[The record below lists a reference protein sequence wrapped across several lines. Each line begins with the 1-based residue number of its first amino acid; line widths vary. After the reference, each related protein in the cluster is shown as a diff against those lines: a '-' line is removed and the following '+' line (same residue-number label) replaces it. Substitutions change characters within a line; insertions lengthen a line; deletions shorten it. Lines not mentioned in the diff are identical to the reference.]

1 MSIQNARGGSI
12 SEFWTQLCLPKAVS
26 VPPSVLHFRA
36 FRGGRICWTFG
47 SPRGTSC
54 TLCYKQ
60 CRWQHLCLTFADTS
74 HCKTLFSVVLKFPK
88 VFWCVCLQLRF
99 SVYLFLISAA
109 GKVRT
114 LGLPECQREG
124 STLFSLIPLWSL
136 RCAWPVLMLLHQICP
151 GNSVQLL
158 V

>member
-1 MSIQNARGGSI
+1 MSIQNAQGGSI

-36 FRGGRICWTFG
+36 FRGGCICWTFG
-47 SPRGTSC
+47 SPRRTSC

-60 CRWQHLCLTFADTS
+60 CRWQHLCLTFTS
-74 HCKTLFSVVLKFPK
+74 HCKTLFSFVLKFPK
-88 VFWCVCLQLRF
+88 VFWCVCPQLRV
-99 SVYLFLISAA
+99 SICLFLISAA

-114 LGLPECQREG
+114 WDLPARRREG
-124 STLFSLIPLWSL
+124 SILFSLIPLWSL
-136 RCAWPVLMLLHQICP
+136 RCAWPALVLLHWICP

-158 V
+158 LV